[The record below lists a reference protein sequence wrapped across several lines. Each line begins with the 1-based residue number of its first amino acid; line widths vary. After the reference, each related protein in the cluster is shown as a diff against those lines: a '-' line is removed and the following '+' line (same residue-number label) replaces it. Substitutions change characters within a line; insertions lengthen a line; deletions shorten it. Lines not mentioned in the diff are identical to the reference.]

1 MLHTIKTTQF
11 LKSDLDT
18 VWNFISAPNNLS
30 RITPEAMAFEVL
42 SDPEDTKQ
50 MYPGLIIEY
59 YVSPLLG
66 LKLHWVTEISHVE
79 QGRYFVDE
87 QRFGPYSFWHHKH
100 FIKAVEGG
108 VEMTDIVH
116 YKLPMGFI
124 GRIANAVFVKGKLK
138 SIFDFRYQALEK
150 MFNHGK

>member
-1 MLHTIKTTQF
+1 MLYTIKTTQF

-18 VWNFISAPNNLS
+18 VWAFMSAPDNLS
-30 RITPEAMAFEVL
+30 KITPEAMAFDVL
-42 SDPEDTKQ
+42 TPKEEIEK

-66 LKLHWVTEISHVE
+66 IKLHWVTEITHVE
-79 QGRYFVDE
+79 HLKYFVDE
-87 QRFGPYSFWHHKH
+87 QRFGPYAFWHHKH

-116 YKLPMGFI
+116 YKLPLGFI
-124 GRIANAVFVKGKLK
+124 GRIANALFVKAKLK
-138 SIFDFRYQALEK
+138 SIFDYRFQRLEEI
-150 MFNHGK
+150 FNHGK